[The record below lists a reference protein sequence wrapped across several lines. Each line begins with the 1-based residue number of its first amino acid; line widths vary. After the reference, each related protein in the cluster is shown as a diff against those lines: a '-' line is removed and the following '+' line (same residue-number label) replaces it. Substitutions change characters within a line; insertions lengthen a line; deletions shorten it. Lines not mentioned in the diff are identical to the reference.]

1 MQNGPPKGH
10 LSSRDAFGYTR
21 GQKTPV
27 RLSEFQFPELG
38 FTNKNDGGSTPPFYF
53 PSLFSLFLNI
63 LPSKDRRL
71 VIVLPPGDSSSSWTY
86 HPTAVVCLPSW
97 CLFFAVNL
105 KRKSLS
111 V

>member
-27 RLSEFQFPELG
+27 RLNEFQFPEIG
-38 FTNKNDGGSTPPFYF
+38 FTKTTEVALSPFTF
-53 PSLFSLFLNI
+53 RLSLLYLFLNV
-63 LPSKDRRL
+63 LPSKDKG
-71 VIVLPPGDSSSSWTY
+71 VVVVLPPGDSSSNWTN

-97 CLFFAVNL
+97 C
-105 KRKSLS
+105 
-111 V
+111 